1 MSLLQVNGRVS
12 VPPVFYADFAAF
24 YCTDYDAAT
33 TAREGWIR
41 IYKYSTQMYQL
52 ELAYE
57 HKVLA
62 AEPTGAR
69 TGYAWYSLVKV
80 GADGFIF
87 KGPAAATI
95 YRYAWTTA
103 VPPVYSFTATT
114 TLVAGYADSCTATV
128 LDAATGLPAVTA
140 DGAACVAHSTK
151 AACIAQ
157 ITAAAFA
164 VSGTTKA
171 CTWTAALS
179 AGATAGGGA
188 TATANLA
195 AFVMQQ
201 VSEDPVSY
209 NLATIPGIYGWMSEE
224 GDGGAGTWSPSFF
237 KVNWTGAGT
246 NTLQAAD
253 VVAVPP
259 KYRVQLQPQLV
270 SFGRR
275 YVAIMS
281 PIQCAATAPVG
292 SLADQH

>member
-1 MSLLQVNGRVS
+1 MSLLQVNGRVT

-33 TAREGWIR
+33 ATRSGWIR

-57 HKVLA
+57 DNVIA
-62 AEPTGAR
+62 TEPTGAR

-87 KGPAAATI
+87 KGAAAPEV

-103 VPPVYSFTATT
+103 VPPVYSRTQLPAVP
-114 TLVAGYADSCTATV
+114 LAANYANSCTATV
-128 LDAATGLPAVTA
+128 LDATTGLPAVTA

-164 VSGTTKA
+164 VSGTTLA

-179 AGATAGGGA
+179 AGATSGSA

-195 AFVMQQ
+195 NFVMQQ
-201 VSEDPVSY
+201 VSEDPESY
-209 NLATIPGIYGWMSEE
+209 ALATIPAIYGWMSEE

-237 KVNWTGAGT
+237 KVLWTGSA
-246 NTLQAAD
+246 LQAAD
-253 VVAVPP
+253 IVAVPP
-259 KYRVQLQPQLV
+259 KYRV
-270 SFGRR
+270 
-275 YVAIMS
+275 
-281 PIQCAATAPVG
+281 
-292 SLADQH
+292 